1 MSNVTVIKAEDFE
14 QEVTAQKGA
23 VLVDFFAEW
32 CGPCKM
38 IAPLLDQV
46 SAENESLKI
55 VKIDA
60 DHAQELMTKFGIRGI
75 PTLLLFKDGE
85 LSATK
90 VGALSLTQLKEF
102 VA

>member
-1 MSNVTVIKAEDFE
+1 MSKVKLINPNDFE
-14 QEVTAQKGA
+14 QEVNAHNGA
-23 VLVDFFAEW
+23 VLVDFFAQW

-38 IAPLLDQV
+38 ISPLLDKL
-46 SAENESLKI
+46 SNEKDDIKI

-60 DHAQELMTKFGIRGI
+60 DESQELMARFGVRGI

-85 LSATK
+85 LAKTK
-90 VGALSLTQLKEF
+90 VGALSLTQLNEF

>member
-14 QEVTAQKGA
+14 QEVTAYKGA

-46 SAENESLKI
+46 ASENDTLKI

-85 LSATK
+85 LTATK